1 MDQQEP
7 SSDPILPSGSA
18 EPSREELSAAPVLE
32 WLDRRVVVYWL
43 ITGVFSFLFLT
54 SLLFAAGLFF
64 RQNLPDDPTVLLIV
78 AGILASLYLAWILV
92 APSLA
97 YARWRFSITDELLLA
112 RYGIIFHEEK
122 AIPISRM
129 QHVDLMRGPI
139 ERMFGLATL
148 VVYTAGTEG
157 ASFRLP
163 GVDMRRAEEI
173 RDQILRARGDDVI

>member
-1 MDQQEP
+1 VAP
-7 SSDPILPSGSA
+7 AL
-18 EPSREELSAAPVLE
+18 EL
-32 WLDRRVVVYWL
+32 LDRRVVVYWL
-43 ITGVFSFLFLT
+43 ITGIFGFGFL
-54 SLLFAAGLFF
+54 SALLFGAGLIFREKLPEDPSSVLIAAG
-64 RQNLPDDPTVLLIV
+64 VLAAV
-78 AGILASLYLAWILV
+78 FLAWTLA

-97 YARWRFSITDELLLA
+97 YARWRFSITEELLLA

-139 ERMFGLATL
+139 ERLFGLATL
-148 VVYTAGTEG
+148 VVFTAGTEG

-163 GVDMRRAEEI
+163 GIAVRRAEEL

>member
-1 MDQQEP
+1 
-7 SSDPILPSGSA
+7 
-18 EPSREELSAAPVLE
+18 
-32 WLDRRVVVYWL
+32 
-43 ITGVFSFLFLT
+43 
-54 SLLFAAGLFF
+54 
-64 RQNLPDDPTVLLIV
+64 
-78 AGILASLYLAWILV
+78 
-92 APSLA
+92 
-97 YARWRFSITDELLLA
+97 
-112 RYGIIFHEEK
+112 
-122 AIPISRM
+122 M